1 MNYMKILLIYMAAA
15 FSLSV
20 QSTSA
25 PVETPVPT
33 PTAIVDETTGETTF
47 PPDDGILTP
56 APAETATPNPVPE
69 ITPNKKYKQLERGDK
84 GANVKAMQERLI
96 ELGYLPEG
104 AADGNFG
111 NQTYKAVRNFQ
122 KNNGL
127 TVDGIAGKRTLTYL
141 YENPDVNP
149 AVTPTPAPTDTPEPT
164 EAPTETPEEIP
175 TEEPTPAPTDTPEP
189 TEAPTEAPE
198 ETEAPTEEPEMTE
211 APEEPTEVPT
221 EDPTPAQTAGAPV
234 TSAPSTKP
242 PVAEPTM
249 SVEEIDPAD
258 LQFQDAP
265 GSIAYNDEEEPLSW
279 LALEDGVQILHK
291 PRLQKR
297 EGQIRVSLDDLAACL
312 ETWNLTDDGNSVT
325 LTTNGHTL
333 ALLNEDAG
341 ISAMIDG
348 ILTPVK
354 DEEFDFTE
362 GHFISA
368 DFLASA
374 LGGEARWAEDENT
387 LILRIPEPE
396 EE

>member
-1 MNYMKILLIYMAAA
+1 M
-15 FSLSV
+15 
-20 QSTSA
+20 
-25 PVETPVPT
+25 
-33 PTAIVDETTGETTF
+33 
-47 PPDDGILTP
+47 
-56 APAETATPNPVPE
+56 
-69 ITPNKKYKQLERGDK
+69 
-84 GANVKAMQERLI
+84 
-96 ELGYLPEG
+96 
-104 AADGNFG
+104 
-111 NQTYKAVRNFQ
+111 
-122 KNNGL
+122 
-127 TVDGIAGKRTLTYL
+127 
-141 YENPDVNP
+141 
-149 AVTPTPAPTDTPEPT
+149 
-164 EAPTETPEEIP
+164 
-175 TEEPTPAPTDTPEP
+175 
-189 TEAPTEAPE
+189 
-198 ETEAPTEEPEMTE
+198 
-211 APEEPTEVPT
+211 
-221 EDPTPAQTAGAPV
+221 

-354 DEEFDFTE
+354 DEEFDFAE

-387 LILRIPEPE
+387 LILRIPEEKE
-396 EE
+396 E